1 METTPKLIQGF
12 HLAVAGEL
20 YNTMFD
26 KQMRSVFIMCSL
38 KGFFSVI
45 LVRMLKGL
53 EPVNLPRSD

>member
-38 KGFFSVI
+38 KGFFF
-45 LVRMLKGL
+45 L
-53 EPVNLPRSD
+53 

>member
-1 METTPKLIQGF
+1 MMYRQRLFMETTPKLIQGF

-38 KGFFSVI
+38 KGCVFCDTCKNAE
-45 LVRMLKGL
+45 R
-53 EPVNLPRSD
+53 P